1 VRGRAAAL
9 AAALL
14 IAAGLAGCGGGGDSG
29 STGASTASTST
40 PAAAGGSGEAGAK
53 ASVAPLRVSA
63 GGSASFRVKGGD
75 NSVPDYGSE
84 AAASE
89 LAQAAKT
96 LHAYMVARA
105 RGDWAKGCTY
115 LSAEARE
122 STEQPA
128 PSGTGKGC
136 AAGLAASSAGVSA
149 SAAREL
155 TVIDAASLRVEGP
168 QGFLLYRGAG
178 DTPFSMPMVRE
189 GSVWAVGLL
198 LPSMLQAG

>member
-1 VRGRAAAL
+1 MRGRCAAL
-9 AAALL
+9 AVLL
-14 IAAGLAGCGGGGDSG
+14 LLAVGLAGCGGDSG
-29 STGASTASTST
+29 STATSTTASTST
-40 PAAAGGSGEAGAK
+40 PAAAGGAGEAAAK

-63 GGSASFRVKGGD
+63 DGSASFRVKGGD

-105 RGDWAKGCTY
+105 KRDWAKSCTY
-115 LSAEARE
+115 LSAAARE
-122 STEQPA
+122 SAEQLA
-128 PSGTGKGC
+128 SSRRGKGC
-136 AAGLAASSAGVSA
+136 AVGLAAFSAGVSP

-155 TVIDAASLRVEGP
+155 TVIDVASLRVEGP

-178 DTPFSMPMVRE
+178 DTLFSMPMVRE

-198 LPSMLQAG
+198 LPSMLLAG